1 MVATFFRRYYKTEYI
16 CIKINRIPAGM
27 FHVFHSELPFI
38 VNLLILLLTAK
49 LLGELAERFGQ
60 PSMIGEVIAGVILG
74 PSILN
79 IIPGAGEIK
88 VIAELGVF
96 MLIVLAGMEIEVEE
110 IRNSIRGRN
119 IWIAL
124 LGFIVPMLSGI
135 GIGLIFH
142 FSNTFTIFLGLC
154 IAITALPVSIRILMD
169 LGKLKTA
176 IGQRIIS
183 AAIFN
188 DIVALLILGIILDF
202 NDATKTIRDLTFTI
216 LFTAMKVGVF
226 TSILMIA
233 YQFFKFAKRK
243 VNVINPRVDK
253 FLLYLRG
260 KESLFAVVI
269 LFVLI
274 FSSIAELLG
283 LHFVVGAFFGA
294 ILIPRSMFTNRDFG
308 KVQRSISGITMGF
321 LAPVFFATMGISFTF
336 AALNNGMLL
345 AVVLFASFFSK
356 IFGGYLGG
364 RLAGFNKAKS
374 LTLGLGLNARGIMEL
389 VIANIALAKGFIDV
403 PVFSILVLMALL
415 TTIFTPFLLK
425 AGFRL
430 IDRRDRKN
438 LNTYT

>member
-1 MVATFFRRYYKTEYI
+1 
-16 CIKINRIPAGM
+16 M
-27 FHVFHSELPFI
+27 FQLVNTQLPFI
-38 VNLLILLLTAK
+38 VNLLILLLVAK
-49 LLGELAERFGQ
+49 LLGELAERFRQ
-60 PSMIGEVIAGVILG
+60 PSMIGEVLAGVILG
-74 PSILN
+74 PSLLH
-79 IIPGAGEIK
+79 IIPDAGEIK

-110 IRNSIRGRN
+110 IRNSIRGKN

-124 LGFIVPMLSGI
+124 LGFIVPMASGI

-169 LGKLKTA
+169 LGKLKTD

-202 NDATKTIRDLTFTI
+202 NDATKNLKDLTFSIIWTTMKVA
-216 LFTAMKVGVF
+216 LFTA
-226 TSILMIA
+226 ILMVA
-233 YQFFKFAKRK
+233 YHFFKLAKRK
-243 VNVINPRVDK
+243 VNVVNPRMNK
-253 FLLYLRG
+253 FTHYLRG
-260 KESLFAVVI
+260 KESIFALVI

-294 ILIPRSMFTNRDFG
+294 ILIPRSMFANRDFE

-321 LAPVFFATMGISFTF
+321 LAPIFFATMGISFNF
-336 AALNNGMLL
+336 VSLNNWLL
-345 AVVLFASFFSK
+345 LVTILFASFFSK

-364 RLAGFNKAKS
+364 RLAGFNSAKS
-374 LTLGLGLNARGIMEL
+374 MTLGLGLNARGIMEL

-415 TTIFTPFLLK
+415 TTILTPFLLK
-425 AGFRL
+425 EGFRL
-430 IDRRDRKN
+430 IDKQRVKN
-438 LNTYT
+438 SNSFT

>member
-1 MVATFFRRYYKTEYI
+1 MLHLVPYQ
-16 CIKINRIPAGM
+16 
-27 FHVFHSELPFI
+27 LPFI
-38 VNLLILLLTAK
+38 VNLLVLLLAAK
-49 LLGELAERFGQ
+49 LLGELAERLGQ

-74 PSILN
+74 PSLLN
-79 IIPGAGEIK
+79 IISSPGEIK

-124 LGFIVPMLSGI
+124 LGFLVPMASGI
-135 GIGLIFH
+135 AIGLIFN

-169 LGKLKTA
+169 LGKLKTS

-202 NDATKTIRDLTFTI
+202 NDETKNIRDLTFSI
-216 LFTAMKVGVF
+216 LFTAMKVGFF
-226 TSILMIA
+226 TLFLVTA
-233 YQFFKFAKRK
+233 YHFFKFAKRK
-243 VNVINPRVDK
+243 VNVINPRMNK

-260 KESLFAVVI
+260 KESVFALVI

-294 ILIPRSMFTNRDFG
+294 ILIPRSMFANRDFD

-321 LAPVFFATMGISFTF
+321 LAPIFFATMGISFDF
-336 AALNNGMLL
+336 CALNDVLL
-345 AVVLFASFFSK
+345 LIVVLVASFFSK

-364 RLAGFNKAKS
+364 RVAGFSHAKS

-403 PVFSILVLMALL
+403 PMFSILVLMALL
-415 TTIFTPFLLK
+415 TTILTPFLLK
-425 AGFRL
+425 EGFRL
-430 IDRRDRKN
+430 IDR
-438 LNTYT
+438 NTGSNVNTFT

>member
-1 MVATFFRRYYKTEYI
+1 
-16 CIKINRIPAGM
+16 M
-27 FHVFHSELPFI
+27 FHIVHYQLPFI
-38 VNLLILLLTAK
+38 VNLLILLLSAK
-49 LLGELAERFGQ
+49 LLGEVAERFGQ

-74 PSILN
+74 PSLLN
-79 IIPGAGEIK
+79 IIPGPGEIK

-96 MLIVLAGMEIEVEE
+96 MLILLAGMEIEVEE

-124 LGFIVPMLSGI
+124 LGFLVPMASGI
-135 GIGLIFH
+135 AIGLFFH
-142 FSNTFTIFLGLC
+142 FSYTFTIFLGLC

-176 IGQRIIS
+176 VGQRNIS

-202 NDATKTIRDLTFTI
+202 NDETKNIRDLTFSILITTI
-216 LFTAMKVGVF
+216 KVFVF
-226 TSILMIA
+226 TSILMAA
-233 YQFFKFAKRK
+233 YYFFKLAKRK
-243 VNVINPRVDK
+243 VNVINPRVNK

-260 KESLFAVVI
+260 KESLFALVI

-294 ILIPRSMFTNRDFG
+294 ILIPRSMFANRDFE

-321 LAPVFFATMGISFTF
+321 LAPIFFATMGISFAF
-336 AALNNGMLL
+336 SAMNDVLL
-345 AVVLFASFFSK
+345 LSVVLIASFFSK

-364 RLAGFNKAKS
+364 RLAGFNNAKS
-374 LTLGLGLNARGIMEL
+374 LTLGFGLNSRGIMEL
-389 VIANIALAKGFIDV
+389 VIANIAMANGFIDV
-403 PVFSILVLMALL
+403 SMFSILVLMALL
-415 TTIFTPFLLK
+415 TTIFTPLMLK
-425 AGFRL
+425 EGFRL
-430 IDRRDRKN
+430 IDRQARKN
-438 LNTYT
+438 LNTFT

>member
-1 MVATFFRRYYKTEYI
+1 MLPIVHYQ
-16 CIKINRIPAGM
+16 
-27 FHVFHSELPFI
+27 LPFI

-49 LLGELAERFGQ
+49 LLGELAERLGQ

-74 PSILN
+74 PSLLN
-79 IIPGAGEIK
+79 IISSPGEIK

-124 LGFIVPMLSGI
+124 LGFLIPMASGL

-176 IGQRIIS
+176 VGQRIIS

-202 NDATKTIRDLTFTI
+202 NDETKNIRDLTFSI
-216 LFTAMKVGVF
+216 LFTAMKVCLF
-226 TSILMIA
+226 TVILMAA
-233 YQFFKFAKRK
+233 YRFFKFAKRK
-243 VNVINPRVDK
+243 VNVINPRMNK
-253 FLLYLRG
+253 FLHYLRG
-260 KESLFAVVI
+260 KESIFALVI

-294 ILIPRSMFTNRDFG
+294 ILIPRSMFANRDFE

-321 LAPVFFATMGISFTF
+321 LAPIFFAMMGISFNF
-336 AALNNGMLL
+336 SALNDWLL
-345 AVVLFASFFSK
+345 LVVVLFASFFSK

-364 RLAGFNKAKS
+364 RMAGFSHAKS
-374 LTLGLGLNARGIMEL
+374 VTIGMGLNARGIMEL

-425 AGFRL
+425 EGFRL
-430 IDRRDRKN
+430 IDRKSGSN